1 MDAFQ
6 LRLCHPSDRIQSLK
20 AMARVSGCIEAPR
33 AQAGSLGGGSMD
45 RHRVWLPLGK
55 VSSLGVN
62 LNIFKGRHQET
73 AASRRIWASAAPTL
87 PMSCLSVRL

>member
-1 MDAFQ
+1 
-6 LRLCHPSDRIQSLK
+6 
-20 AMARVSGCIEAPR
+20 
-33 AQAGSLGGGSMD
+33 MD